1 MKKFLAVSLLVLAVL
16 LVGCSPPPYRAFA
29 DYYASTWVL
38 GEHDLRYMERLQ
50 ALEGSLSGG
59 IFFTSGN
66 LTTEQA
72 LTFAWEP
79 KPGEVVIT
87 TLPLAQFYF
96 IIDET
101 RDAPTAEFSFGY
113 GDSYNVLNG
122 RGELANGI
130 GEWGVLPE
138 RADVV
143 SLNPNQFLEG
153 RYFGGLDQVVVRISS
168 ATLESEIY
176 LPH

>member
-101 RDAPTAEFSFGY
+101 RHTPTIEFSFGY
-113 GDSYNVLNG
+113 SNADNVLDG
-122 RGELANGI
+122 RGELRNGL
-130 GEWGVLPE
+130 GEWAYLPN
-138 RADVV
+138 RDDVV
-143 SLNPNQFLEG
+143 SSNPNQFFDT
-153 RYFGGLDQVVVRISS
+153 RDFGGLDKVIVRIST
-168 ATLESEIY
+168 ATLENEIY
-176 LPH
+176 VPH